1 MASFGGTKLNP
12 DKFHKSQLKF
22 YAVLIPMAI
31 FMGLPIVFI
40 FSHAFKPMDELFAY
54 PPKFFVQNP
63 TFENF
68 ASLFSNMTTSGVP
81 ISRYIFNSFASTLLV
96 VLLTILV
103 STLAGFA
110 LSKKKFKFKNI
121 IFEINTLSLM
131 FVPIAVAI
139 PRYLVISGTGLIDSF
154 WAHVLPLVA
163 MPMGVFLVKQFMDQ
177 IPDVLIE
184 AAQMDGAKD
193 FTIFF
198 KIVMPLV
205 KPVLATIAILSFQL
219 IWNSTE
225 ASSTFINSENLKN
238 FAFYM
243 STLTSTSNAVA
254 GQGIAAASSLIM
266 FIPNLIIFII
276 MQRNV
281 MSTMAHSGIK

>member
-54 PPKFFVQNP
+54 PPKFFVQKP

-68 ASLFSNMTTSGVP
+68 ANLFSNMTSSGVP
-81 ISRYIFNSFASTLLV
+81 ISRYIFNSFLSTLLV

-121 IFEINTLSLM
+121 LFEINTLSLM

-139 PRYLVISGTGLIDSF
+139 PRYLVISETGLIDTFS
-154 WAHVLPLVA
+154 AHVLPLVA

-193 FTIFF
+193 LTIFF

-205 KPVLATIAILSFQL
+205 KPVLATIAILSFQT

-225 ASSTFINSENLKN
+225 ASATFINNENLKN

-243 STLTSTSNAVA
+243 STLTTTSNAVA